1 MNYSRTTP
9 GTQGYAEKSQTFI
22 NATLAIDFRVLH
34 QDFIEFFPKSPSRIL
49 DVGAGIG
56 RDAWEFS
63 KMGHAVVAVEPVEEL
78 RVAGKRLFDSRLI
91 EWVDDSLPDLK
102 SLEQESNFDFILA
115 SGVVHHLD
123 SEEQLQ
129 VIRRASEL
137 LAVNGIFAVSLRN
150 GPAGLGSHVF
160 PTDSDLIA
168 RIAESFG
175 LNTLLKIDKQPS
187 LMKNKKE
194 VVWSKLVLQ
203 KKWTD

>member
-1 MNYSRTTP
+1 MNYPTTP
-9 GTQGYAEKSQTFI
+9 GMQGYAEASHAFI
-22 NATLAIDFRVLH
+22 NATLAIEFRVLH

-78 RVAGKRLFDSRLI
+78 RVAGKRLFDSQLV
-91 EWVDDSLPDLK
+91 EWVDDSLPNLK
-102 SLEQESNFDFILA
+102 ALEKESHFDFILA
-115 SGVVHHLD
+115 SGVMHHLD
-123 SEEQLQ
+123 LEEQHQ
-129 VIRRASEL
+129 VISRISEL
-137 LAVNGIFAVSLRN
+137 LPVNGIFALTLRN

-160 PTDSDLIA
+160 PTNSSSTV
-168 RIAESFG
+168 RIAESLG
-175 LNTLLKIDKQPS
+175 LKTLLKIDQQPS

-203 KKWTD
+203 KK